1 MIFFEFPDVEMVIS
15 ISPGEYNASKF
26 LEKSFSKEKSFAHA
40 VIVEVSC
47 AKDIIGK
54 GLLFTFGL
62 SLTKNSAAKCCA
74 SAAEPPFPH
83 IKTFFFLLKY
93 LKF

>member
-1 MIFFEFPDVEMVIS
+1 
-15 ISPGEYNASKF
+15 
-26 LEKSFSKEKSFAHA
+26 

-47 AKDIIGK
+47 TKDIIGK

-74 SAAEPPFPH
+74 SEVEPPFPH
-83 IKTFFFLLKY
+83 IKKIFY
-93 LKF
+93 